1 MTHAKNSLWVDPG
14 ATASDNL
21 DGNLTSSI
29 TITGTVDVNTTGIYT
44 LTYLVSDGAGN
55 EVNATRTIYVQGEK
69 QVTSAIDSEGNTLS
83 QLQINQITDASS
95 STFYSISKNGT
106 ISINVSVEFRN
117 DPILRWDS
125 WEWWY
130 SVTENNGGRYIQVL
144 TKRNGPDELPDT
156 NDDTFEWSSL
166 WTAPG
171 PVLEV
176 DSSR

>member
-29 TITGTVDVNTTGIYT
+29 TITGTVDANTTGIYT

-55 EVNATRTIYVQGEK
+55 EVNATRTIYVQGDAK

-95 STFYSISKNGT
+95 STFYSIHPKMERSA
-106 ISINVSVEFRN
+106 SM
-117 DPILRWDS
+117 
-125 WEWWY
+125 
-130 SVTENNGGRYIQVL
+130 
-144 TKRNGPDELPDT
+144 
-156 NDDTFEWSSL
+156 
-166 WTAPG
+166 
-171 PVLEV
+171 
-176 DSSR
+176 